1 MKQPLIFFIFSN
13 VTTVSGNITS
23 PSVLPTRSPFS
34 TEIPSYPKSLLTRSP
49 FLPEVLS
56 YPESFLTPKTLLSE
70 TPPFSTL
77 LFFCSFVLFSFRSF
91 LLFSFSP
98 FLLLFFCSSVST
110 SVPNTQLVHNN
121 HPRRPLRTHAR
132 IVYTQKT
139 CQNNHPQT
147 CHTPLGRG
155 FRYVPFPSTLSIIP
169 CFTRRLSHVDAV
181 PGLMPVASA
190 CSRKAERVNSLPC
203 FAAGRRGR
211 RCSGG

>member
-91 LLFSFSP
+91 LLPSFSP
-98 FLLLFFCSSVST
+98 FLLFSFSPSVLLFFCLYLRSKYTIGTQQSPPSSASHT
-110 SVPNTQLVHNN
+110 RTYSIYTENLSKQPPTNLS
-121 HPRRPLRTHAR
+121 HPIRERFPVRPLSVHAL
-132 IVYTQKT
+132 Y
-139 CQNNHPQT
+139 HPMLHQAFEP
-147 CHTPLGRG
+147 CGCRSG
-155 FRYVPFPSTLSIIP
+155 FNAR
-169 CFTRRLSHVDAV
+169 CF
-181 PGLMPVASA
+181 GL
-190 CSRKAERVNSLPC
+190 
-203 FAAGRRGR
+203 
-211 RCSGG
+211 